1 MNGLPVALAI
11 AIASSMATGMAMNT
25 LPRMAAIWVRIT
37 SVTTVASFST
47 SFMRP
52 RISLIAPAIA
62 EAVIAG
68 CLVASVRCR
77 TCINMNRDA

>member
-1 MNGLPVALAI
+1 MKGLPIAR
-11 AIASSMATGMAMNT
+11 AIASAVNIATGMATST
-25 LPRMAAIWVRIT
+25 LPRMAAIWLRMT

-52 RISLIAPAIA
+52 RISLIALAIT

-68 CLVASVRCR
+68 CLVARVRCS
-77 TCINMNRDA
+77 TCINMNRNA